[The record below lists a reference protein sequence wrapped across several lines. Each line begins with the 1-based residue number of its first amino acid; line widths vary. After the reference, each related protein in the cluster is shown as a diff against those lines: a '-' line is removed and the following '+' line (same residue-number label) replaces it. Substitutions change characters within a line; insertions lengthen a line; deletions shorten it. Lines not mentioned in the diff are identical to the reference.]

1 MLLIISAVK
10 HGGSF
15 KQHIQTPNTV
25 IKGLRH
31 NAYCCCD
38 SEETR
43 TFYKEFLE
51 LTLTDAFP
59 ILETK
64 TGR

>member
-1 MLLIISAVK
+1 M
-10 HGGSF
+10 
-15 KQHIQTPNTV
+15 
-25 IKGLRH
+25 IKVLHH
-31 NAYCCCD
+31 NACCCRD

-43 TFYKEFLE
+43 TFYKDFLE